1 MRVRLDVLFKKCLG
15 GGPRPG
21 RPGRARLGTTLEPL
35 LGSTALYRAEVSW
48 RYIIR
53 THWLWF
59 YDPLCG
65 RTLLRTRKNSY
76 ASCVPTVGNTYDHA
90 YCRVL
95 RIRLEGLSKKSL
107 CEKSLCPLVGRTHP
121 RTREKPCASTTWGTG
136 VNLHDK
142 SGMSIYSTNLYQML
156 LYNDEWDPG
165 V

>member
-1 MRVRLDVLFKKCLG
+1 MCYSRSALEEDLGQAGLDELAS
-15 GGPRPG
+15 G
-21 RPGRARLGTTLEPL
+21 RRWSHCSAPL
-35 LGSTALYRAEVSW
+35 LYRADVSW
-48 RYIIR
+48 RHIIR